1 MLAEILA
8 THDYARFAAALLV
21 GLGGCHVACQILP
34 GGGAAH
40 VRWRLP
46 RVALAGLV
54 VGLVAWVVFLI
65 SLDGFFPY
73 LNAHVPPL
81 SAAISLL
88 LCVGAAVGSIAVTAY
103 GAGGARNLLL
113 AGSLLSSGASCALF
127 VSMSGVAAPM
137 VLGYDLS
144 EVLAVMLGGTV
155 LCGLGLRGLMR
166 APTPTRR
173 LLPATLMG
181 AALPLLNVGSLAA
194 ILPFS
199 EWETATATPN
209 ALALQPI
216 TVVFFSEFVAMLLLV
231 RAGVAVDRQQAMRTE
246 QENERLRQLTESTFE
261 GILVHRDGVV
271 LDANSTLCRMVG
283 LKLEELKGRRLAD
296 FDGLRLLAVDG
307 RAQPVEFDLQD
318 ASGTVIPVE
327 TLSRIISYGD
337 GVAQVAAVRD
347 IRERRAAEQSKRDRQ
362 RVVDLQREAEDLRER
377 ARIAGE
383 ANRAKSTFLA
393 MMSHE
398 IRTPMNAVLGLT
410 AVLLDDDL
418 ADEQRR
424 VISAIRES
432 GEGLLRILNDI
443 LDYSKLDAGRLTFES
458 LPFSPATLTQE
469 TVSVHGPAAMAKG
482 LSISAGTDADMPP
495 TLMGDPGRIRQVLM
509 NLVSNAV
516 KFTDAGAVIIRAHCL
531 GRKDGMVS
539 VMWEVRDTGIG
550 IPKEK
555 LGRLFDEFAQA
566 DNSITR
572 RFGGTGLGLS
582 ISRRIVEQ
590 MGGQIEVE
598 SQVGL
603 GSVFRFRLTLQEATE
618 SAIVPQPQQDC
629 AKLLRATL
637 RRLGR
642 PARLLLAEDNATN
655 QFVMVQLLRN
665 FDVTVDVAGDGQA
678 ALAAVSAKAYDAVF
692 MDMRMPKMDG
702 LQATR
707 AIRRLGG
714 AAATMPI
721 IALTANAFADDVK
734 ACLSAGMTHFVAKPV
749 ARDLLFQA
757 LAGALSGADKVAM
770 PVRPA
775 AVSEEPAAEPA
786 AIDADALGVLIDA
799 LGRDKVLRMV
809 EIFCAETQARL
820 ARLQG
825 GTLDAADLRDEMH
838 ALKGTAATVGAPR
851 LSRLAAKAE
860 AGLQHGLGDD
870 VAKLPDM
877 SAAFDAYTRGLAQF
891 NLAPALAA

>member
-1 MLAEILA
+1 MLAEILS
-8 THDYARFAAALLV
+8 THDYARFAVALLA
-21 GLGGCHVACQILP
+21 GLGGCHVACQIVP
-34 GGGAAH
+34 GRRAAH
-40 VRWRLP
+40 PCCRLA
-46 RVALAGLV
+46 RVALAGVV
-54 VGLVAWVVFLI
+54 VGLVTCAVFLI
-65 SLDGFFPY
+65 SLAGFFPY

-88 LCVGAAVGSIAVTAY
+88 LCIAAAIGSIAVTAY
-103 GAGGARNLLL
+103 GAGGARNFLL
-113 AGSLLSSGASCALF
+113 AGSLQSSGASCALF
-127 VSMSGVAAPM
+127 VSMSGVAAPLT
-137 VLGYDLS
+137 LGYDLS

-155 LCGLGLRGLMR
+155 LCGLGLHGLTR
-166 APTPTRR
+166 APTKLRR

-216 TVVFFSEFVAMLLLV
+216 TVVFFSEFLAVLLLV
-231 RAGVAVDRQQAMRTE
+231 RAGVAVDRQHALRTE

-271 LDANSTLCRMVG
+271 LDANSALCRMVG
-283 LKLEELKGRRLAD
+283 LPLDELKSRRLAD
-296 FDGLRLLAVDG
+296 CPGLCFLAIDGQ
-307 RAQPVEFDLQD
+307 AQKIEFDLQD

-327 TLSRIISYGD
+327 TLSRTINYGD

-347 IRERRAAEQSKRDRQ
+347 ISERRAAEQSKRDRQ
-362 RVVDLQREAEDLRER
+362 RVLDLQRETEELRER

-383 ANRAKSTFLA
+383 ANRAKSAFLA

-410 AVLLDDDL
+410 TVLLDNDL
-418 ADEQRR
+418 PDEQRR
-424 VISAIRES
+424 VVSTIRES
-432 GEGLLRILNDI
+432 GEALLRILNDI
-443 LDYSKLDAGRLTFES
+443 LDYSKLDAGRLSFES

-469 TVSVHGPAAMAKG
+469 AVSVHGPAAMAKG
-482 LSISAGTDADMPP
+482 LSISASTDADIPQ

-531 GRKDGMVS
+531 ERYDGMAS
-539 VMWEVRDTGIG
+539 VIWEIRDSGIG

-555 LGRLFDEFAQA
+555 LGRLFDEFSQA

-572 RFGGTGLGLS
+572 RYGGTGLGLS

-603 GSVFRFRLTLQEATE
+603 GSVFRFRLTLQVATVSVASPQERRDHAEA
-618 SAIVPQPQQDC
+618 
-629 AKLLRATL
+629 LRATL
-637 RRLGR
+637 RQLGR
-642 PARLLLAEDNATN
+642 PARLLLAEDNPTN

-665 FDVTVDVAGDGQA
+665 FDVTVDVAADGGA
-678 ALAAVSAKAYDAVF
+678 ALAAVSAKAYDVVF

-702 LQATR
+702 LEATR

-714 AAATMPI
+714 PAATMPI

-734 ACLSAGMTHFVAKPV
+734 ACLGAGMTYFVAKPV

-757 LAGALSGADKVAM
+757 LENALSGAGEMAA
-770 PVRPA
+770 PVRPSA
-775 AVSEEPAAEPA
+775 PPAQPTTEP
-786 AIDADALGVLIDA
+786 AIDADAIGMLIDA
-799 LGRDKVLRMV
+799 LGPDRVRRMV

-820 ARLQG
+820 ARLANDKPDPAG
-825 GTLDAADLRDEMH
+825 LREEMH
-838 ALKGTAATVGAPR
+838 ALKGAAATVGAPH

-860 AGLQHGLGDD
+860 AALNNGLGDK
-870 VAKLPDM
+870 VANLSDM
-877 SAAFDAYTRGLAQF
+877 TAAFNAYASGLTQF